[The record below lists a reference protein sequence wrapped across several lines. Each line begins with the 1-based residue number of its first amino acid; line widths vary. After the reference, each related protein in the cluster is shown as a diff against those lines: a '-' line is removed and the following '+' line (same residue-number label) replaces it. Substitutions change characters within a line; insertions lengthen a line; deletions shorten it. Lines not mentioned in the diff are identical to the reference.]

1 MQNAAPRAPEPSW
14 RRTFLGSRTLAGGAA
29 FAGALLVLLGVKLWL
44 IRTYANGTPFWD
56 QWDAEA
62 AKLLEPYLHGT
73 LGIRDL
79 LAAHN
84 EHRIL
89 FTRLFTLLLFELN
102 GLWSPTVETTANSFL
117 HVGGIGLLTL
127 LAWRAVGRSYLPFLL
142 AVALCLFLVP
152 YGFENTLF
160 GFQSQFYFAM
170 IFSFGAL
177 WLLAVPATLGPA
189 WCAGIFLAAMAYF
202 SLASGVFAFAAGAA
216 TLAVRGVLR
225 GGDHRT
231 DLAGAAVLLALSAL
245 CVHFIPV
252 LAHHAD
258 LRSPDVSAFAGA
270 AVRGLAWPFEGP
282 VAALLRNAPLLLFL
296 ASMLRSRPQGRDPRW
311 FLFALALW
319 CLGQEASLAFGRF
332 QEVLAPRY
340 MDLHVVSLFAN
351 AAALAALLLA
361 AGKRSLWL
369 PAAVWLIA
377 CIATLAVGLASGEL
391 AMRLEETRTMTSRQE
406 ENLRTY
412 LSGGDRA
419 TFLAQ
424 PHLALPY
431 PSAERLAGMLDSPT
445 LRAVLPT
452 HLQAP
457 IMPVAMSGQDFG
469 FPGVPPTAASC
480 DCRSTGSFGPSG
492 NADVGEARIK
502 YVPAASTRGDARL
515 SLLVAGL
522 PSRGAFVE
530 VLQDGR
536 SRRLHFEGDPGERWV
551 RVSVSIRNRPF
562 ELRITDNAADGWIAV
577 SDPVPTGRLE
587 AAAERLLHYGPGL
600 VLLGLGLMALGLLSW
615 LAPVGLRPGAGLT
628 SGT

>member
-1 MQNAAPRAPEPSW
+1 MQNAASRAPDLSW
-14 RRTFLGSRTLAGGAA
+14 RRTLLGSRTLAGGAA
-29 FAGALLVLLGVKLWL
+29 FAGTLLVLLGVKLWL

-62 AKLLEPYLHGT
+62 ARLLEPYLHGT
-73 LGIRDL
+73 LGIQDL

-89 FTRLFTLLLFELN
+89 FTRLFNLLLFEWN
-102 GLWSPTVETTANSFL
+102 GLWSPIVETTANSFL

-127 LAWRAVGRSYLPFLL
+127 LAWRAVGRSSLPFLL
-142 AVALCLFLVP
+142 AVALCLFLAP

-160 GFQSQFYFAM
+160 GFQSQFYFVM

-177 WLLAVPATLGPA
+177 WLLAVRPTLGPA

-202 SLASGVFAFAAGAA
+202 SLASGVLAFAAGAA

-225 GGDHRT
+225 GEHRT
-231 DLAGAAVLLALSAL
+231 DLAAAAVLLALSAL
-245 CVHFIPV
+245 CLHFVPAV
-252 LAHHAD
+252 AYHAD
-258 LRSPDVSAFAGA
+258 LRAPDVSAFAGA
-270 AVRGLAWPFEGP
+270 AVRGLAWPFGGP

-296 ASMLRSRPQGRDPRW
+296 ASMLRSRPQGRDPHW

-361 AGKRSLWL
+361 AGKRSLWW
-369 PAAVWLIA
+369 PGAVWLIA
-377 CIATLAVGLASGEL
+377 CFATLAVGLARGDL
-391 AMRLEETRTMTSRQE
+391 AMRLEETRAMTSRQE
-406 ENLRTY
+406 DNLRAY
-412 LSGGDRA
+412 LSGGDR
-419 TFLAQ
+419 TKFLAQ

-431 PSAERLAGMLDSPT
+431 PSAERLAGLLDSPT

-452 HLQAP
+452 HLQAQ
-457 IMPVAMSGQDFG
+457 IMPVAMSGQGFG
-469 FPGVPPTAASC
+469 FPGVPSTTASC

-502 YVPAASTRGDARL
+502 YVPAASTRGDARV

-530 VLQDGR
+530 ILQDGR
-536 SRRLHFEGDPGERWV
+536 SRRLHFDGDPGERWM
-551 RVSVSIRNRPF
+551 RVSVSIRNGPF

-577 SDPVPTGRLE
+577 SHPVPTGRLE
-587 AAAERLLHYGPGL
+587 AAAKRLQRYGPGL
-600 VLLGLGLMALGLLSW
+600 ALLGLGLMALGLLSW
-615 LAPVGLRPGAGLT
+615 LVPVGSRPGAGLS